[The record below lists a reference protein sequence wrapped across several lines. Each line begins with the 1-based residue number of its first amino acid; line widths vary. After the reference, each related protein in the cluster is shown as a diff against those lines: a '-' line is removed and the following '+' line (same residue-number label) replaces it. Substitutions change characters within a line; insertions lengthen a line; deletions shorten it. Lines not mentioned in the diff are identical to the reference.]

1 MGVIFGILLA
11 RKGTTRSGGAVEVR
25 AASLGRRGFD
35 DRGIWMDRHAS
46 VALEHQRTGIA
57 R

>member
-1 MGVIFGILLA
+1 MGAIFGILLA
-11 RKGTTRSGGAVEVR
+11 RTSTTRAAGAIDVR
-25 AASLGRRGFD
+25 AASLSRRGVED
-35 DRGIWMDRHAS
+35 YGIWMDRDAR